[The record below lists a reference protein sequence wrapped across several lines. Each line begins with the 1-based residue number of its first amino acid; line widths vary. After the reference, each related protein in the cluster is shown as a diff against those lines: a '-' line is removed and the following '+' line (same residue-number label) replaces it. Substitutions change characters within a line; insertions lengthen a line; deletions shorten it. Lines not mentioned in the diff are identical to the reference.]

1 MFALFMVGH
10 DYPPSTFVLSKRVI
24 VKMTRCVG
32 GSWYMIVGVFQMV
45 TDRERQASIPPSFY
59 LVFD

>member
-1 MFALFMVGH
+1 MVGH